1 MMPVDRSEAIRAA
14 VDALVAAIVAA
25 ATPEPADAP
34 DRLYGIPEAAA
45 LLSCGRSLLYTE
57 MRAGR
62 LRALHVGRR
71 VLIPS
76 GAIRD
81 YIDSAIPAQPTEKG
95 RARRDSARPR
105 PGGRGAAALPVR

>member
-1 MMPVDRSEAIRAA
+1 MMPADREAIRSA

-25 ATPEPADAP
+25 VTPEPVDAP
-34 DRLYGIPEAAA
+34 ERLYGIPEAAA
-45 LLSCGRSLLYTE
+45 LLSCGRSLIYTE

-76 GAIRD
+76 GAIAD
-81 YIDSAIPAQPTEKG
+81 YIRT
-95 RARRDSARPR
+95 
-105 PGGRGAAALPVR
+105 GATGSGS